1 VFQVQDTIEEKWKA
15 IFKVFQKTVIS
26 CCNIS
31 KMVEFA
37 MSLPG
42 TSAPVERDFHL
53 WGTFGLQK
61 GVNFQYLLLNIC

>member
-1 VFQVQDTIEEKWKA
+1 MLDM
-15 IFKVFQKTVIS
+15 FQKTDIS
-26 CCNIS
+26 CSNIS

-42 TSAPVERDFHL
+42 TSAPVERVFFQF

-61 GVNFQYLLLNIC
+61 GVDFQYLLLNIC